1 MAGHGEYSSL
11 SHLTW
16 RINIDLKN
24 KNREKLL
31 ILLWWLKRVNT
42 RCSSAPPSVKIYIY
56 TCLHRHRQLSRSL
69 FSSSSTTV
77 TRGARSDTT
86 PRSSGRKG
94 CGPSCAR
101 KDAKPRKLCLSV
113 ASAESVKWQKREGD
127 QGTRQKPETNY
138 SHTKFKLLTIQ
149 DSQHHVPVLHT
160 GPVEGHGGV
169 GAQGEGNSQRGDQ
182 VEGLGQPLAGQL
194 SGLDNGSE
202 TGHEGL
208 RWGAGRDRG
217 WDHRHGEVSGGISV
231 RWVEGGV
238 GTGHVQSNAFM
249 LQDIDTWWS

>member
-1 MAGHGEYSSL
+1 M
-11 SHLTW
+11 
-16 RINIDLKN
+16 
-24 KNREKLL
+24 
-31 ILLWWLKRVNT
+31 
-42 RCSSAPPSVKIYIY
+42 
-56 TCLHRHRQLSRSL
+56 

-113 ASAESVKWQKREGD
+113 ASAESRKGQKREGD
-127 QGTRQKPETNY
+127 QATRQTPETNY
-138 SHTKFKLLTIQ
+138 SHTKSKRLTIQ
-149 DSQHHVPVLHT
+149 DSQHHVPILHT
-160 GPVEGHGGV
+160 GPVEGHRGV
-169 GAQGEGNSQRGDQ
+169 RAQGEGNSQRGDQ

-194 SGLDNGSE
+194 SGLDNGGE

-208 RWGAGRDRG
+208 WWGAGRDGGCER
-217 WDHRHGEVSGGISV
+217 RLGEVSGGISV

-249 LQDIDTWWS
+249 LQDVDTRWS